1 MGVKIWMCHVCLRV
15 IWVSAPVLWMRKM
28 CLIVAEYALEHVFC
42 VVADVFRER
51 LQLHDTGLS

>member
-1 MGVKIWMCHVCLRV
+1 
-15 IWVSAPVLWMRKM
+15 M
-28 CLIVAEYALEHVFC
+28 CLIVAEYVLEHVFF

>member
-1 MGVKIWMCHVCLRV
+1 M
-15 IWVSAPVLWMRKM
+15 LWMRKM
-28 CLIVAEYALEHVFC
+28 CLIVAEYVLEHVFC